1 MAKLDMVGLT
11 VNSIAASLAFYR
23 LLGMD
28 IPDAPEVEDYFEVI
42 TPEGYR
48 VSWNTVEM
56 VKGIDPE
63 WKEPVGQRIGLAFK
77 CDSPAEVDELF
88 NKATAAGYR
97 SHMEPWDAFWGQ
109 RYSVLIDPDGCLV
122 DVFAAL

>member
-11 VNSIAASLAFYR
+11 VNNMAESLAFYK
-23 LLGMD
+23 LLGLEV
-28 IPDAPEVEDYFEVI
+28 PKVPEGEDYAEVI

-56 VKGIDPE
+56 IKGIDPD

-77 CDSPAEVDELF
+77 CSSPAEVDELY
-88 NKATAAGYR
+88 NKATAAGY
-97 SHMEPWDAFWGQ
+97 HGHKEPWDAFWGQ
-109 RYSVLIDPDGCLV
+109 RYAVLLDPDGSTV
-122 DVFAAL
+122 DIFA